1 MERDMGIE
9 TLANLPLVLFDSLQ
23 EWESWLDAHH
33 ARPQGVWLKIAKK
46 GAPVSSVS
54 YADALDAALCYGWI
68 DGQKKPYDSAFWL
81 QKFTPRRPKSGW
93 SKINTGKAIR
103 LIEAGAMTPA
113 GQREVDAAKQDGRWD
128 AAYES
133 QSNLTIPD
141 DFQVELDRHPQAKA
155 FFDTLNKVNRYAMCY
170 RIATAKKP
178 ETRQARIDKFI
189 VMLAQGEKIYP

>member
-1 MERDMGIE
+1 MDIE
-9 TLANLPLVLFDSLQ
+9 TLANLPLVLFESLQ
-23 EWESWLDAHH
+23 EWENWLDAHH
-33 ARPQGVWLKIAKK
+33 AQPQGVWLKIAKK
-46 GAPVSSVS
+46 GTPVSSVS
-54 YADALDAALCYGWI
+54 YADALDGALCYGWI

-81 QKFTPRRPKSGW
+81 QKFTPRRPKSVW
-93 SKINTGKAIR
+93 SKVNTDKAAR
-103 LIEAGAMTPA
+103 LIEAGAMKPA

-128 AAYES
+128 AAYEP
-133 QSNLTIPD
+133 QSNLAIPD

-189 VMLAQGEKIYP
+189 AMLAQGEKLYP

>member
-1 MERDMGIE
+1 MERDSDVK
-9 TLANLPLVLFDSLQ
+9 TLANLPLLLFASPQ
-23 EWESWLDAHH
+23 EWEGWLDAHH
-33 ARPQGVWLKIAKK
+33 DQPQGVWLKIAKK
-46 GAPVSSVS
+46 DARTPSVS

-81 QKFTPRRPKSGW
+81 QKFTPRRPKSVW
-93 SKINTGKAIR
+93 SKINTDKAAR
-103 LIEAGAMTPA
+103 LIEAGTMKPA

-141 DFQVELDRHPQAKA
+141 DFQVELDQHPQPKA

-170 RIATAKKP
+170 RIATAKKA